1 MKELLNLV
9 LKIQYRFF
17 HPLNLAKMDVP
28 FLVIIGVIVL
38 AITLAL
44 VDMYIRTNNV
54 CEPVDEEKKFNVKV
68 TGNDF
73 GSMHFDIEKPTYDAT
88 A

>member
-9 LKIQYRFF
+9 PKIQYRFF

-28 FLVIIGVIVL
+28 FLIIIGVIAL

-44 VDMYIRTNNV
+44 VDMHIRTNNV
-54 CEPVDEEKKFNVKV
+54 CEPIDEEEKPPIII
-68 TGNDF
+68 TENDF

>member
-28 FLVIIGVIVL
+28 FLIIIGVIVL

-44 VDMYIRTNNV
+44 VDMYIRTNDV
-54 CEPVDEEKKFNVKV
+54 CEPVDEEKKHTIIITEDN
-68 TGNDF
+68 F